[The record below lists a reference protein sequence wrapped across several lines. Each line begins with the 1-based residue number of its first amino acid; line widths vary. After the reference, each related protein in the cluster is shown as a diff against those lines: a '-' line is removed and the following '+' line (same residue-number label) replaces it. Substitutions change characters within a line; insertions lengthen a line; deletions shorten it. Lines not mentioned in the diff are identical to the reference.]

1 MVSKVIGTV
10 YALVIIGAVLAVATS
25 ECGKSYSGAYVQ
37 FTLPKGCRLV
47 SPNPV
52 WVTDHN
58 MVGVFCAPG
67 KINLV
72 FECNGVRM
80 ERRGRLSEDSYL
92 GDYDPRKQ
100 RELPTK

>member
-1 MVSKVIGTV
+1 MLCKSLGIV
-10 YALVIIGAVLAVATS
+10 YALVIIGAVLTVATS

-47 SPNPV
+47 SPKPV
-52 WVTDHN
+52 WVTDYN
-58 MVGVFCAPG
+58 MAGLFSSPG
-67 KINLV
+67 KISLV

-100 RELPTK
+100 EELPTK